1 MATTVVASCGF
12 IQSSLHS
19 LFNFPLTV
27 PAEEEPRR
35 DLHKHISGHLEM
47 LKLLFYPLFIV
58 TMVGLNTLQACFLNR
73 WVWAPKQT
81 WLIWKSCQHRRW
93 RKRIR
98 SSGYRSPIWHDTER
112 KPGSHS
118 GICHSFFTEA
128 SRNSAISWSLFQD
141 HIGAADFFILQGV
154 FEHLLVCWH
163 FWLGTQ
169 SCSCCLQYRCWKGHN
184 LPSCL
189 TCLIPQE
196 GELVPSKSE
205 LLSNIK
211 DP

>member
-47 LKLLFYPLFIV
+47 LKLLFYPLFII

-93 RKRIR
+93 RKWIR

-141 HIGAADFFILQGV
+141 HTGAADF
-154 FEHLLVCWH
+154 
-163 FWLGTQ
+163 
-169 SCSCCLQYRCWKGHN
+169 
-184 LPSCL
+184 
-189 TCLIPQE
+189 
-196 GELVPSKSE
+196 
-205 LLSNIK
+205 LSYKEFLSIFLSAGISDWAHRAAVAAFSTPAGRGIICPHVWPVSFLRKVN
-211 DP
+211 